1 MNSVIPR
8 IIRLSTGFRSTA
20 AGSSRPDNT
29 GIRFSA
35 QRVVRTI
42 ICSMCRADG
51 SLRRKT
57 ALLCA
62 YHRVAS
68 FFTHP
73 THGSSMRSARK
84 ETRFPT
90 GFISPRSCPMYKAT
104 QTRMIVLINKSILQ
118 IKLATQ
124 EKMICLENSNQT

>member
-1 MNSVIPR
+1 MSNLRDSDKTLRP
-8 IIRLSTGFRSTA
+8 
-20 AGSSRPDNT
+20 GSADGDKTLRPALKAEKTLRPGEEEKTLRPEDDSKKTLRPGVANIDKT
-29 GIRFSA
+29 LHPGVMEDKTLRPVS
-35 QRVVRTI
+35 
-42 ICSMCRADG
+42 SDDADG

-90 GFISPRSCPMYKAT
+90 GFISPE
-104 QTRMIVLINKSILQ
+104 LQ
-118 IKLATQ
+118 
-124 EKMICLENSNQT
+124 